1 MMGIALLAQQKTDDY
16 NVLQKKEILRVHGIL
31 SDWK

>member
-16 NVLQKKEILRVHGIL
+16 NVLQKKEILRVHGI
-31 SDWK
+31 

>member
-16 NVLQKKEILRVHGIL
+16 NVLQKKEVLRVHGI
-31 SDWK
+31 